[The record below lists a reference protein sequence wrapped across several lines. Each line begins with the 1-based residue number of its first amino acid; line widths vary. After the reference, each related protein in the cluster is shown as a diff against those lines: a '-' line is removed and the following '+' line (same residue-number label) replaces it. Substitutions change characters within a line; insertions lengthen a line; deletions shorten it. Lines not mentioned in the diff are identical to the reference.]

1 MQLFEEPLK
10 AFENYQQILDLFK
23 KEAPDSAALPFHEYG
38 DLALCQLIAH
48 NFEKACQFVKD
59 ALEIG
64 SANGILDEEGRCL
77 NIRGCIEWCQG
88 KLQMAEASFHEAIT
102 IMQYS
107 EYNHYLW
114 RSQLNILQ
122 LSLIT
127 GNYSDER

>member
-1 MQLFEEPLK
+1 M
-10 AFENYQQILDLFK
+10 
-23 KEAPDSAALPFHEYG
+23 
-38 DLALCQLIAH
+38 IAH

-127 GNYSDER
+127 GNYSDERYSILEMVYTNFLTFLILKYMNLPNWIQNLFVKQ

>member
-1 MQLFEEPLK
+1 M
-10 AFENYQQILDLFK
+10 
-23 KEAPDSAALPFHEYG
+23 
-38 DLALCQLIAH
+38 CQLVAH
-48 NFEKACQFVKD
+48 DFPMAYLLTKD
-59 ALEIG
+59 ALKIG
-64 SANGILDEEGRCL
+64 YANGVLDEEGRCL

-88 KLQMAEASFHEAIT
+88 NLSAAEASFHEAIT

-127 GNYSDER
+127 GNYSAERYSILEMVYTNFFDLLAVKINALSKLDSNFFAKQ